1 MQAYGIDPVL
11 SKINNQMKEYK
22 KSDAFFKVAYA
33 TSECLAYL
41 VEFSEWKWVPNIARK
56 RLDCP
61 KPILEL

>member
-41 VEFSEWKWVPNIARK
+41 VEFSE
-56 RLDCP
+56 
-61 KPILEL
+61 